1 VPFGPV
7 KRRPLAGRDREQ
19 VASEP
24 QVADVPEALRAETEG
39 RTRAILD
46 AALDCVVS
54 IDHRGL
60 ITYFNPAAEE
70 TFGYRSEQAVGTE
83 LAEVILP
90 PSLRDAHRAGFAR
103 HLETGETRILGQ
115 RIELIGMRGDGS
127 EFPVELTVTRI
138 DAPGAPLF
146 TAYLRDIT
154 DRRTAEQELR
164 AAHSRLQSIA
174 AEQTALR
181 HVATLVAEGAKPSEV
196 FDAVCEQTG
205 LLFGATRVN
214 LAHFTP
220 DGYSLTMAG
229 WSLHDTHIPAGTRL
243 PLNGETVHRIVR
255 RTGRPARIETYEGVD
270 GELAALLRTLGI
282 CCDVGAPVFVDG
294 EVWGALMA
302 GSDGSVQF
310 PADAEAR
317 LADVTNLIATAI
329 SNAESQ
335 SALASSRRRIVTAAD
350 ETRRRIER
358 NLHDGTQQQLV
369 SLALELRAAQTSVP
383 RELHELGAELTRI
396 GDGMGAVQEELRE
409 IARGIH
415 PAILAEGGLA
425 PALRTLAR
433 RSACPVKL
441 DVPIEER
448 LPEPVEVAIYYIVSE
463 ALTNAAKHAHASVVE
478 VDVEAMEG
486 VVSASVRD
494 DGDGGADPERGSGLI
509 GLTDRVEA
517 LGGSLAVQS
526 PRGGGTHLHVE
537 IPLDATRS

>member
-1 VPFGPV
+1 
-7 KRRPLAGRDREQ
+7 
-19 VASEP
+19 
-24 QVADVPEALRAETEG
+24 
-39 RTRAILD
+39 
-46 AALDCVVS
+46 
-54 IDHRGL
+54 
-60 ITYFNPAAEE
+60 
-70 TFGYRSEQAVGTE
+70 
-83 LAEVILP
+83 
-90 PSLRDAHRAGFAR
+90 
-103 HLETGETRILGQ
+103 
-115 RIELIGMRGDGS
+115 
-127 EFPVELTVTRI
+127 
-138 DAPGAPLF
+138 
-146 TAYLRDIT
+146 
-154 DRRTAEQELR
+154 
-164 AAHSRLQSIA
+164 
-174 AEQTALR
+174 
-181 HVATLVAEGAKPSEV
+181 
-196 FDAVCEQTG
+196 
-205 LLFGATRVN
+205 
-214 LAHFTP
+214 
-220 DGYSLTMAG
+220 
-229 WSLHDTHIPAGTRL
+229 
-243 PLNGETVHRIVR
+243 
-255 RTGRPARIETYEGVD
+255 
-270 GELAALLRTLGI
+270 
-282 CCDVGAPVFVDG
+282 
-294 EVWGALMA
+294 MA

-335 SALASSRRRIVTAAD
+335 SALASSRMRIVTAAD

-358 NLHDGTQQQLV
+358 DLHDGTQQQLV

-383 RELHELGAELTRI
+383 PELHELGDELTRI

-441 DVPIEER
+441 DVPVEER

-463 ALTNAAKHAHASVVE
+463 ALANAAKHAHASVVE
-478 VDVEAMEG
+478 VEVEAMEG